1 MQNKIDVL
9 IVGSGFGGAVMAYRL
24 AQKGMSVLVFE
35 RGKRWRTEEYP
46 RNISDNWIYDIS
58 EPVKQHGWLDFR
70 IMDDM
75 VVVQGAGVGGG
86 SLVYANVSVDAP
98 AVAFENGWPT
108 EISFSEL
115 KPYYDKVAKSLNL
128 QELPDNQLTERYKL
142 MREGATKVGDLDRFH
157 KVPLAVSFSEDWSYS
172 LDNPIDP
179 AHSKTFT
186 NSFGR
191 KQGTCVHLGNC
202 DIGCDVKAKN
212 TLDLNYL
219 AGAEDAGAEIRPL
232 HRVEFI
238 ARERGGYRVFFR
250 WIDIDGGK
258 EIADS
263 ISAKSVVLAAGSLG
277 STEILLRSRDQ
288 ARSLVSLSKRLGKG
302 WSSNGDFITPA
313 FYKDRRINPSHGPTI
328 TSAIDYLDGSQNG
341 ERFFIEEGGI
351 PDIRANLKDQNI
363 KRMIRSRSV
372 GSLLKMLRRALR
384 DRNEDPPLENW
395 MLWFAQGM
403 DAADGQLFL
412 KRLWYAPWKYKL
424 ALDWE
429 IDQSE
434 ALIEAIISMHKKLS
448 EATDATGVFEPPTW
462 TLLRNLITPHPL
474 GGCNMASDHNLG
486 VVNHLGEVFG
496 YPGLYVVD
504 GAIVPRAIGLNPSKT
519 IAALAERCAQ
529 QFRIE

>member
-1 MQNKIDVL
+1 MQKKIDVL
-9 IVGSGFGGAVMAYRL
+9 IVGSGFGGAVMACRL
-24 AQKGMSVLVFE
+24 AKKGMSVLVFE
-35 RGKRWRTEEYP
+35 RGKRWRPEDYP
-46 RNISDNWIYDIS
+46 RNIDDDWIYDTS
-58 EPVKQHGWLDFR
+58 EPAKQHGWLDFR

-75 VVVQGAGVGGG
+75 IVAQGAGVGGG
-86 SLVYANVSVDAP
+86 SLVYASVSVDAP
-98 AVAFENGWPT
+98 ASAFEKGWPS
-108 EISFSEL
+108 EISLLEL
-115 KPYYDKVAKSLNL
+115 KPYYETVAKSLNL

-142 MREGATKVGDLDRFH
+142 MREGATEVGHLDRFR
-157 KVPLAVSFSEDWSYS
+157 KVPLAVSFSEDWSYE

-179 AHSKTFT
+179 VHSKTFT
-186 NSFGR
+186 NSFG
-191 KQGTCVHLGNC
+191 KEQGTCVHLGNC

-238 ARERGGYRVFFR
+238 VQEQGGYRVFFK
-250 WIDIDGGK
+250 WIDLDGGR

-288 ARSLVSLSKRLGKG
+288 ARSLICLSQRLGKG
-302 WSSNGDFITPA
+302 WSSNGDFITSA
-313 FYKDRRINPSHGPTI
+313 FYKDREINPSHGPTI
-328 TSAIDYLDGSQNG
+328 TSAIDFLDGSQNG

-351 PDIRANLKDQNI
+351 PDIRANFKDQKMEKLI
-363 KRMIRSRSV
+363 KKRGI
-372 GSLLKMLRRALR
+372 GPLLKIMRKALQE
-384 DRNEDPPLENW
+384 RNDDPPLENW
-395 MLWFAQGM
+395 MLWFAQGV
-403 DAADGQLFL
+403 DAADGQLYL
-412 KRLWYAPWKYKL
+412 KRQWYAPWKRRL

-434 ALIEAIISMHKKLS
+434 ALIETIISMQKKLS
-448 EATDATGVFEPPTW
+448 DATNATGVFVPPTW

-474 GGCNMASDHNLG
+474 GGCNMAADHTLG

-519 IAALAERCAQ
+519 IAALAERCAE
-529 QFRIE
+529 QFKIY